1 MSIISKNKSKPV
13 EPYKVCIDD
22 FTLGDK
28 EIVTSWRVLD
38 NTHKVFRV
46 SVILGNNRKETR
58 IGDILESELSLKRTK
73 KLIEENKQFIINFV
87 IDWILEIHVSE
98 KFDKLCPAID
108 ILVNNKGLVITAN
121 EYRES
126 KEIEDLLEIDRA
138 FFENH
143 YVKAEAHLCSKENNL
158 VKKTLLIY
166 TVKSIFKDETVIYP
180 NTIYKAPEGD
190 YVVESVKRLE

>member
-1 MSIISKNKSKPV
+1 MSAMSKNESKLIA
-13 EPYKVCIDD
+13 PYKVCVDD

-28 EIVTSWRVLD
+28 EIITSWIVPD
-38 NTHKVFRV
+38 GTHRTFRV
-46 SVILGNNRKETR
+46 SVILGNNRRETR
-58 IGDILESELSLKRTK
+58 IGSILESELSLEETK
-73 KLIEENKQFIINFV
+73 KLVEENKEFITNFA
-87 IDWILEIHVSE
+87 IGWILEIHISE
-98 KFDKLCPAID
+98 KFDRLCPEID
-108 ILVNNKGLVITAN
+108 LLVSNKGLVITAN

-126 KEIEDLLEIDRA
+126 KEVENLLEIDRA
-138 FFENH
+138 FFDNH

-158 VKKTLLIY
+158 AKKTLLIY